1 MRYPDYELESC
12 DEREVEIETAIK
24 AVSNSCVLTCVIVWF
39 CTNSRIVG
47 SKSRIRHRE
56 ASQPVSRHSQFSAS
70 GDQNISVTV
79 SFHGCFPSARLLRFL
94 SISRSSSTT
103 SYRFFNNGHRRFSL
117 SLLAFIPSELFDM
130 FPPIKKAP
138 QTPMLCFDPCRPKST
153 RPDPGPVRRKKRSNQ
168 SKSPLLLVQNC
179 KFFCC
184 SSAEFLVFTC
194 VLRP

>member
-1 MRYPDYELESC
+1 
-12 DEREVEIETAIK
+12 
-24 AVSNSCVLTCVIVWF
+24 VS
-39 CTNSRIVG
+39 
-47 SKSRIRHRE
+47 SKSRITHRE
-56 ASQPVSRHSQFSAS
+56 AIGTVSRHSQSSAFFEARCFRNS
-70 GDQNISVTV
+70 IISWVL
-79 SFHGCFPSARLLRFL
+79 SSARLLRFL

-103 SYRFFNNGHRRFSL
+103 SHRFFNNGHPTSEVRRFSL